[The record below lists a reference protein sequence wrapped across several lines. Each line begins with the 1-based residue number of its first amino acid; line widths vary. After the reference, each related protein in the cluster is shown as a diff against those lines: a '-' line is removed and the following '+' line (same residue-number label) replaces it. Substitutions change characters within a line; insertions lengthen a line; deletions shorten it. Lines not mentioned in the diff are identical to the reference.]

1 MKNNILAPTILIA
14 GLFTS
19 CASVLGLK
27 SISSHYDPFNNQTT
41 FTTRDI
47 YLIERTIP
55 PYTLKLT
62 SSKACAGELADC
74 ESLFINLIF
83 FSSSYPGFNHFVSF
97 VADSDTIR
105 LGETRRIGS
114 DAMNMSEANIAT
126 TMLQPGELI
135 DVISVSAETFEKMS
149 NASRLTGMLGSQN
162 FELTFKER
170 TPWRLLLQENMLE
183 ELQPQTKKE

>member
-1 MKNNILAPTILIA
+1 
-14 GLFTS
+14 
-19 CASVLGLK
+19 
-27 SISSHYDPFNNQTT
+27 
-41 FTTRDI
+41 
-47 YLIERTIP
+47 
-55 PYTLKLT
+55 
-62 SSKACAGELADC
+62 
-74 ESLFINLIF
+74 
-83 FSSSYPGFNHFVSF
+83 
-97 VADSDTIR
+97 
-105 LGETRRIGS
+105 
-114 DAMNMSEANIAT
+114 MNMSEANIAT